1 MGVRMVCEIA
11 SGRRSLAMTAQGW
24 GAVADGGWDCDGR
37 ELTAYQRAAI
47 VALRLRAGERLRT
60 SDVMRM
66 CRLKQS
72 GALKMLGHLAALPE
86 MPLVLDDEGF
96 WRLSETI

>member
-11 SGRRSLAMTAQGW
+11 SGRRSLAMTTRGW
-24 GAVADGGWDCDGR
+24 GAVADGWDCDGR

-66 CRLKQS
+66 CQMSWS
-72 GALKMLGHLAALPE
+72 GAYKSHPQRDWYLGNGVS
-86 MPLVLDDEGF
+86 PLWTVY
-96 WRLSETI
+96 SP

>member
-1 MGVRMVCEIA
+1 MGVGMGCEDL
-11 SGRRSLAMTAQGW
+11 RSAALRVTTGW
-24 GAVADGGWDCDGR
+24 GAVADGGWDCEGR

-66 CRLKQS
+66 CRMQRS

-86 MPLVLDDEGF
+86 MPLILDEEGF
-96 WRLSETI
+96 WGINETIS